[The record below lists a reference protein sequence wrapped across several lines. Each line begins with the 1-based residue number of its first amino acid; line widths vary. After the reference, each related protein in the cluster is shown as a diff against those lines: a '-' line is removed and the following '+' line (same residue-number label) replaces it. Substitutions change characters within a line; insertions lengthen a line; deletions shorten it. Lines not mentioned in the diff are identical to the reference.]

1 MKKLAVIDI
10 GSNNA
15 RMVIVNAYDNGSFRI
30 IDELKEPVRL
40 IADMAQDNII
50 RPRRIQQL
58 IKTLI
63 MFKRLCAANGVTEII
78 AVLTAAVRRA
88 ANQRS
93 LLDEVY
99 AATGINLTMLTGEQE
114 AIYVYQGVINSM
126 DIDAGVIMDIGGG
139 TVELVHFEKRQ
150 VRNVAC
156 LPFGTLTLTE
166 QFGTGDKVST
176 EQMEAIESFIKE
188 QIDQLPW
195 MANISNL
202 PMIGVGGSYRNIGK
216 VLRRKKKYS
225 LDIAHNYYM
234 TTDEVKS
241 VYNGVMKMDL
251 DSRMKIKGLSNERA
265 DIFLSALAAI
275 TTILDYINCSDVY
288 VSCAGL
294 REGII
299 YEHFDPQLAVK
310 PVPSALEFSLRIL
323 SGLYNENDEHAQ
335 RVAQLALSMFEQ
347 LRQLHKLPNSYARI
361 VKAAGV
367 LHDMGQRIRYYDHHR
382 HTFYMMLNCNLYGL
396 NHHDRLVAAFVAQY
410 HRKEEPKR
418 DYIKYA
424 DIITNE
430 DIEIINRLGVLLRIA
445 ESFDRCMS
453 GVVTNV
459 SCDILGDSV
468 IIKTNASTDAVLE
481 IKDAL
486 TSSVIFKKAYGKH
499 LVIL

>member
-15 RMVIVNAYDNGSFRI
+15 RLVIVNIYDNGSFRI
-30 IDELKEPVRL
+30 VDELKEPVRL

-93 LLDEVY
+93 FLDEIY
-99 AATGINLTMLTGEQE
+99 AATGINLTLLTGEQE

-150 VRNVAC
+150 IRNVAC

-166 QFGTGDKVST
+166 QFGTGDKVNA
-176 EQMEAIESFIKE
+176 EQMEAIEAFIKE
-188 QIDQLPW
+188 KIAELPW
-195 MANISNL
+195 MEAIANL

-216 VLRRKKKYS
+216 VVRRKKKYS
-225 LDIAHNYYM
+225 LELAHNYHM

-275 TTILDYINCSDVY
+275 TTTLDHINCTDVY

-299 YEHFDPQLAVK
+299 YEYLEPQLAVK
-310 PVPSALEFSLRIL
+310 PVPSALEFSLRNL
-323 SGLYNENDEHAQ
+323 SGLYNENEEHAQ

-367 LHDMGQRIRYYDHHR
+367 LHDMGQRIRYFDHQR
-382 HTFYMMLNCNLYGL
+382 HTFYMMLNCNLYGF
-396 NHHDRLVAAFVAQY
+396 NHHDRLLAAFVAEF
-410 HRKEEPKR
+410 HRKEEPKK
-418 DYIKYA
+418 DYLKYS
-424 DIITNE
+424 DIISGE
-430 DIEIINRLGVLLRIA
+430 DIETINRLGVLLRIA

-453 GVVTNV
+453 GVVSNV

-486 TSSVIFKKAYGKH
+486 TSSLIFKKAYGKH